1 MATAAEYLISLKDGM
16 SGPASAAEG
25 ALRKL
30 ESTIQREVGALAGM
44 ESKLASASAR
54 LSELQSGFGGKV
66 DIAAVTRAK
75 NEVEKL
81 NAAIA
86 GKKEGIGRLK
96 EAAPGYEKLAASAK
110 QAASAQ
116 AEHATKMQGF
126 ADAAKGAKGATEGAG
141 SAVDKLSDKMPQLD
155 GNLGKVQQALSKL
168 GPAGAVIAA
177 AFTVIVIAT
186 TALIGTLYK
195 LASAAIAIS
204 QEKDAL
210 ANTFKALST
219 GAESGRELVDSIS
232 EVAAALPFAEGQTLS
247 WAKSLMSAGI
257 EGEVLKGRLLGV
269 ASAAALMNAEGG
281 AAAENFFKQLAAGGD
296 AADALIK
303 TVQSGGK
310 KAAVALSAM
319 GLQSKDLAAALGKT
333 PEQFGKMK
341 LTADQLG
348 DALQKA
354 LIQKGAKSLEAMSLT
369 WTSITAK
376 LGDAWEDLFE
386 DLGSA
391 VSPFMAEVKALFA
404 EFSAG
409 GTAQGLTKSLL
420 VSFLTTLFSVA
431 TKVTHAIHL
440 GFLQVEIAML
450 KVYIFMAP
458 VINAFRALLGSTAF
472 LTGLGTMLKV
482 IGIALVLIGGPLF
495 AITAAFWAFGTA
507 VFAVVGMVIGALT
520 WCVGD
525 AARAGSA
532 IVSGLVNG
540 ITAGAGFVVD
550 AMKSLGNAAIG
561 AFKSVLG
568 IHSPSSVMRLQGQ
581 FTAEGASLGID
592 DGAADV
598 EASAGAMAKGAADA
612 GSGSG
617 AGGRSSGGSVVNHYN
632 ITCPAGT
639 PQSTLDF
646 VLMGIEKAMA
656 HAANAEPMPEGA

>member
-1 MATAAEYLISLKDGM
+1 MSAAAEYLITLKDSM

-25 ALRKL
+25 AMRKL
-30 ESTIQREVGALAGM
+30 ESTIQREVGALAGL
-44 ESKLASASAR
+44 ESKLAGASAK
-54 LSELQSGFGGKV
+54 LSQLQAGFGGKV
-66 DIAAVTRAK
+66 DIGAVARARS
-75 NEVEKL
+75 EVDKL
-81 NAAIA
+81 NASIA
-86 GKKEGIGRLK
+86 GKKEGIGALK
-96 EAAPGYEKLAASAK
+96 DAAPGYQKLAAAAK
-110 QAASAQ
+110 ASASAQ
-116 AEHATKMQGF
+116 AAHTAKMQGF
-126 ADAAKGAKGATEGAG
+126 ADAAKGAKGATDGAG
-141 SAVDKLSDKMPQLD
+141 SAVDTLNDKMPQLD
-155 GNLGKVQQALSKL
+155 GNLGKAQQALSKL
-168 GPAGAVIAA
+168 GPAGAALAVV
-177 AFTVIVIAT
+177 FTAIVVVAT
-186 TALIGTLYK
+186 AVIGTLYK

-210 ANTFKALST
+210 ANTFRALST
-219 GAESGRELVDSIS
+219 GAQSGLELVDAVS

-247 WAKSLMSAGI
+247 WAKSLMSVGI

-269 ASAAALMNAEGG
+269 ASAAALMGAEGG
-281 AAAENFFKQLAAGGD
+281 ASAENLFKQLAAGGD

-319 GLQSKDLAAALGKT
+319 GIQSKDLAAALGKT
-333 PEQFGKMK
+333 PEQFSKMK

-369 WTSITAK
+369 WSSITAK
-376 LGDAWEDLFE
+376 LSDAWEDMFE
-386 DLGSA
+386 DLGGA

-431 TKVTHAIHL
+431 TRVTHAIHL

-450 KVYIFMAP
+450 KVYIFLAP
-458 VINAFRALLGSTAF
+458 IINAFRALMGSTAF
-472 LTGLGTMLKV
+472 MNGLATMLKV
-482 IGIALVLIGGPLF
+482 VGVALVLIGGPLF

-507 VFAVVGMVIGALT
+507 VFAVVGMVISALA

-525 AARAGSA
+525 AARAGGAIITGLGQGLLSGFSIIGDIMSA
-532 IVSGLVNG
+532 LGR
-540 ITAGAGFVVD
+540 TA
-550 AMKSLGNAAIG
+550 LN

-568 IHSPSSVMRLQGQ
+568 IHSPSAVMRLQGR
-581 FTAEGASLGID
+581 FTAEGAALGID

-612 GSGSG
+612 GSSTSSPKGRDSNGNTYSITMHFYGSAKG
-617 AGGRSSGGSVVNHYN
+617 MAEDAANAVRK
-632 ITCPAGT
+632 
-639 PQSTLDF
+639 
-646 VLMGIEKAMA
+646 VLALE
-656 HAANAEPMPEGA
+656 ANAEPMPEGA